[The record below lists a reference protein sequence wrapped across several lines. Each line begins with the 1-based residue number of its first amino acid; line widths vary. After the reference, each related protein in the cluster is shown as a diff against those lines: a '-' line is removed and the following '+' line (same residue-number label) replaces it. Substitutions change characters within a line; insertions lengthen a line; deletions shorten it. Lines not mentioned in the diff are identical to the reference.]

1 MVPRI
6 AVLGCGH
13 WGGNHIRTLQS
24 LRALAAVS
32 DVDSDRAASFQVF
45 MALMLWRLMIFLLVE
60 ILMRWY

>member
-32 DVDSDRAASFQVF
+32 DVDSDRAASFASLYGVD
-45 MALMLWRLMIFLLVE
+45 AVAPDDLLLVE